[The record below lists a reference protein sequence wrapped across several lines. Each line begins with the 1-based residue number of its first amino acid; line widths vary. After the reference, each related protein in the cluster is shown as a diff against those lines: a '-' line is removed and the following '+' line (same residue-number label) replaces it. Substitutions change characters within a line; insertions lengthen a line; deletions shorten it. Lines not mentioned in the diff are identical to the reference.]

1 MYRELEVPGVG
12 TLWWSGPTAARV
24 TEGTP
29 APAAERVI
37 PADGSADLI
46 LRDDAL
52 LIAGPSTRAIPVRD
66 GLGGITVG
74 LRFAPGFAGA
84 ALAQPAGAFRDAQLE
99 GAAVLDPAAHRAA
112 RDLLRRARDAGPVAE
127 RMDRPGRRDAQR
139 ALVLRVERSYAPGLA
154 GEAAWLAAVRAAATR
169 GARAPLLAAE
179 LGASERQLRRRMV
192 DHFGYGYTS
201 LRRVVRA
208 EHALRLLR
216 AGGEPVAVAGAAG
229 YADQA
234 HLTRELRALA
244 GTTPGALAR
253 QAAGSAA

>member
-1 MYRELEVPGVG
+1 
-12 TLWWSGPTAARV
+12 
-24 TEGTP
+24 
-29 APAAERVI
+29 
-37 PADGSADLI
+37 
-46 LRDDAL
+46 
-52 LIAGPSTRAIPVRD
+52 
-66 GLGGITVG
+66 
-74 LRFAPGFAGA
+74 
-84 ALAQPAGAFRDAQLE
+84 
-99 GAAVLDPAAHRAA
+99 
-112 RDLLRRARDAGPVAE
+112 
-127 RMDRPGRRDAQR
+127 MDRPGRRDAQR

-169 GARAPLLAAE
+169 GARAALLAAE

-192 DHFGYGYTS
+192 DRFGYGYTS

-253 QAAGSAA
+253 QAVGSAA